1 LREEGDVSALAA
13 SMGRLGQLVP
23 VELRPLPGG
32 YGVPLRYQLVAG
44 FRRVAALALL
54 RRERALARVHAEL
67 SDEDAWGL
75 ALAQALLTEPL
86 DRAAVAALGQ
96 RLAQSGKA
104 PWAEELLD
112 EALVRAPIEP
122 ELRERFFEF
131 LGTGASAATAK
142 VPTDDAG
149 RNDEPNPGGEGYLLA
164 PDGSPMSGEP
174 MAAGSRVEA
183 RNPEPGETE
192 EAVEVTP
199 EELAS
204 DLETRLYEL
213 NADLLVAWES
223 WADLPEEGRRA
234 ILEQLRWTADLLPR
248 LSEGAEEER

>member
-1 LREEGDVSALAA
+1 
-13 SMGRLGQLVP
+13 
-23 VELRPLPGG
+23 
-32 YGVPLRYQLVAG
+32 
-44 FRRVAALALL
+44 
-54 RRERALARVHAEL
+54 
-67 SDEDAWGL
+67 
-75 ALAQALLTEPL
+75 
-86 DRAAVAALGQ
+86 
-96 RLAQSGKA
+96 
-104 PWAEELLD
+104 
-112 EALVRAPIEP
+112 
-122 ELRERFFEF
+122 
-131 LGTGASAATAK
+131 
-142 VPTDDAG
+142 
-149 RNDEPNPGGEGYLLA
+149 
-164 PDGSPMSGEP
+164 

>member
-1 LREEGDVSALAA
+1 
-13 SMGRLGQLVP
+13 MP

-32 YGVPLRYQLVAG
+32 YGAPLRYQLVAG
-44 FRRVAALALL
+44 FRRVGALALL

-131 LGTGASAATAK
+131 LGTGAAGAMEK
-142 VPTDDAG
+142 VPSGDAG
-149 RNDEPNPGGEGYLLA
+149 PNDEQNPGEEGYLSA
-164 PDGSPMSGEP
+164 PMGHP
-174 MAAGSRVEA
+174 
-183 RNPEPGETE
+183 
-192 EAVEVTP
+192 
-199 EELAS
+199 
-204 DLETRLYEL
+204 
-213 NADLLVAWES
+213 
-223 WADLPEEGRRA
+223 
-234 ILEQLRWTADLLPR
+234 
-248 LSEGAEEER
+248 